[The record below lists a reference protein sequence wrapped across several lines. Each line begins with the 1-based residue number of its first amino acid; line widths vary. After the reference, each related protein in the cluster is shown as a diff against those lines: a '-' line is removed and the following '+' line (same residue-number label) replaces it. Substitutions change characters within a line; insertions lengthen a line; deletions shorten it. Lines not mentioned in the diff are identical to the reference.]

1 MEAMTMTL
9 FKQLF
14 IGTSLAFMLIVAA
27 TETIYIRNAHKYLQ
41 EQLSSHAQ
49 DAATSLGMVL
59 PTSMAD
65 ADLVRAELTVN
76 ALFDRGYYQS
86 IRIINIKGET
96 LILKTLSPTPVDVP
110 QWFVDMFRL
119 DVPSAESLLTKGWHQ
134 LGRVVVVSH
143 PNFAYKQLWHTLWE
157 VTLWLTFLY
166 LLALAALHSFLTRI
180 LKPLHAIEEV
190 ANAIS
195 ERDFKLIDLIPRTR
209 ELRSVVNTINVMSK
223 KLRGIIEYE
232 VQQATR
238 FRDESNQDA
247 LTGLRNR
254 RGFDDYM
261 QTLFEGSKN
270 LHSGVMCMVQ
280 VAEFQLFNKLNGY
293 QQGDKLLKDVAI
305 ALRSV
310 GNGREMLYARING
323 ATFVVLALNISR
335 VEAGVMTEGV
345 MAALA
350 KTIHALSHG
359 SPISIGCGATYFSG
373 QAVTLAALMSQ
384 TDLLTLQS
392 TAHGKNLCV
401 LQDLQEDEQSKGSQY
416 CKQLIVDAL
425 EADRI
430 SLFSQPV
437 MDMSNHHQMQI
448 EVVGRLRHQGGEF
461 IPAEQFIPMANRHHL
476 TPAFDLAL
484 LKRLIGRMAS
494 DMLMD
499 EEVAVNLSVHSIHDQ
514 SLLDWLSCALQE
526 NPKLAKRLVFE
537 FTEFGIVQDRAGVE
551 KFVIRMRK
559 LGANFAVDNFGLHQS
574 AFEYLQKLK
583 PRYIKLSPT
592 YIRDLQSN
600 QKHQFFIS
608 SVVVITRPLEIR
620 VIALAIENA
629 ALLPLL
635 SSLGVDGYQGY
646 VTGAMTDLG

>member
-1 MEAMTMTL
+1 
-9 FKQLF
+9 
-14 IGTSLAFMLIVAA
+14 
-27 TETIYIRNAHKYLQ
+27 
-41 EQLSSHAQ
+41 
-49 DAATSLGMVL
+49 
-59 PTSMAD
+59 
-65 ADLVRAELTVN
+65 
-76 ALFDRGYYQS
+76 
-86 IRIINIKGET
+86 
-96 LILKTLSPTPVDVP
+96 
-110 QWFVDMFRL
+110 
-119 DVPSAESLLTKGWHQ
+119 
-134 LGRVVVVSH
+134 
-143 PNFAYKQLWHTLWE
+143 
-157 VTLWLTFLY
+157 
-166 LLALAALHSFLTRI
+166 
-180 LKPLHAIEEV
+180 
-190 ANAIS
+190 
-195 ERDFKLIDLIPRTR
+195 
-209 ELRSVVNTINVMSK
+209 
-223 KLRGIIEYE
+223 
-232 VQQATR
+232 
-238 FRDESNQDA
+238 
-247 LTGLRNR
+247 
-254 RGFDDYM
+254 
-261 QTLFEGSKN
+261 
-270 LHSGVMCMVQ
+270 
-280 VAEFQLFNKLNGY
+280 
-293 QQGDKLLKDVAI
+293 
-305 ALRSV
+305 
-310 GNGREMLYARING
+310 
-323 ATFVVLALNISR
+323 
-335 VEAGVMTEGV
+335 
-345 MAALA
+345 
-350 KTIHALSHG
+350 
-359 SPISIGCGATYFSG
+359 
-373 QAVTLAALMSQ
+373 
-384 TDLLTLQS
+384 
-392 TAHGKNLCV
+392 
-401 LQDLQEDEQSKGSQY
+401 
-416 CKQLIVDAL
+416 
-425 EADRI
+425 
-430 SLFSQPV
+430 
-437 MDMSNHHQMQI
+437 MSNHHQMQI